1 MIFKTLLRFTLNKKE
16 EMWGQ
21 RGVVQ
26 TFKTLALHE
35 TDPSLIVSTTNAFL
49 IIIQS
54 NLCMELG
61 VNSEDKWV

>member
-1 MIFKTLLRFTLNKKE
+1 
-16 EMWGQ
+16 MWGQ
-21 RGVVQ
+21 RGIVQ